1 MFELIYGGGIGSS
14 VSLIET
20 SKHRILVD
28 TSSRDSLG
36 IVLSRLD
43 ELGFR
48 AEDIDVIINTHLHSN
63 HTANNEAFPNAEV
76 YASPNECV
84 EICGDCL
91 LYKSRWSSFSYTPI
105 SELKDEEI
113 LIINT
118 PGHTW
123 GSISVV
129 HGDYVI
135 VGDAVPY
142 RNCIDLWEIPSF
154 VDEIAM
160 KSSLTRIL
168 RLGKKIVT
176 GHDGIVEV

>member
-1 MFELIYGGGIGSS
+1 MFELLYDGGVGSS

-20 SKHRILVD
+20 SAHRILVD
-28 TSSRDSLG
+28 TSARESLPL
-36 IVLSRLD
+36 ILSRLE
-43 ELGFR
+43 ELGIR
-48 AEDIDVIINTHLHSN
+48 PGEIDAIINTHLHSN
-63 HTANNEAFPNAEV
+63 HTANNDAFPNAEV

-84 EICGDCL
+84 EKCGGCL
-91 LYKSRWSSFSYTPI
+91 LYKSRWSAFSYTPV
-105 SELKDEEI
+105 SELRDDEVI
-113 LIINT
+113 VINT

-123 GSISVV
+123 GSISVI
-129 HGDYVI
+129 HGYYVI

-142 RNCIDLWEIPSF
+142 RNCIDRWEIPSF

-176 GHDGIVEV
+176 GHDGIVEL